1 MKKVELLAPAGSL
14 ESLYAAINAGADAVY
29 MGGSKFSA
37 RAYASNFT
45 NEELEKV
52 VDHCHIYG
60 VKVYITLNTLIKQ
73 KEIEEALEYANFL
86 YSIGVDALIIQ
97 DAGLSY
103 LIKRYLPN
111 IEIHASTQ
119 MTVHNGEGCL
129 FLKDKGFERIV
140 LSRELSLQDIKYIS
154 KDLSIET
161 EIFVHGAL
169 CICYS
174 GQCLMSSIIGGRS
187 GNRGRCAQPCR
198 LPYTITNIKGD
209 ISRSAYLLSPKDI
222 CTIDNIEDLINTG
235 TSSFKIEGRMKRP
248 EYVAGVVE
256 SYKKAIDSYYSKSL
270 INLGA
275 ESKKLLQLFNRE
287 GFSKAHLYKNEGKD
301 MMASF
306 YPKNTGIFLGKVL
319 KDNSILLN
327 CEISLG
333 DGIRNG
339 DSGFTLSKII
349 KDNKEISSA
358 KEGDKVKLY
367 PSAYRNG
374 DKLYKTLDNNLMKSY
389 EELYKNSY
397 YKKIYIKADVEF
409 LINRPIKIIASYN
422 NKIYKVEGDIV
433 QKALNKPLDRNK
445 IEENIKKF
453 SDSAFKIS
461 EIAFTG
467 YEEGF
472 LPISSVNSLRRKI
485 IETIENDVK
494 IMYKRNKEEITL
506 KEKSFISNNSL
517 SYMIS
522 VCSKEQLKALI
533 DMEIE
538 NIIVNPFF
546 RFKGAI
552 KEEDLGNISQG
563 YFLKVPNILKE
574 RELKYVCKVIDNNK
588 SFIKGIITANIGII
602 NIYKNQ
608 FKIIGD
614 YKLNIYNSHN
624 LNFYNDL
631 QLACLSIE
639 LNSKE
644 IKDFIAANNKV
655 QMLIYGRPE
664 LMISEYCPIGSFI
677 GDKRSNNN
685 CNLECEKDFYILR
698 DRKDENF
705 VLRTDKFCRSYIYNP
720 SVLNLLGER
729 NELIKMGINS
739 FRVDFIDEN
748 YEEAITVLKN
758 LLLNSVNLKLNAYTK
773 GHYKRGVE

>member
-37 RAYASNFT
+37 RAYASNFN

-52 VDHCHIYG
+52 VDYCHIYG
-60 VKVYITLNTLIKQ
+60 AKVYITLNTLIKE
-73 KEIEEALEYANFL
+73 KEIKEALEYANFL
-86 YSIGVDALIIQ
+86 YSIGVDALIVQ

-103 LIKRYLPN
+103 LIKKYLPDL
-111 IEIHASTQ
+111 EIHASTQ
-119 MTVHNGEGCL
+119 MTVHNGEACL

-154 KDLSIET
+154 KDLNIET

-198 LPYTITNIKGD
+198 LPYTIINIKGD
-209 ISRSAYLLSPKDI
+209 VSRSAYLLSPKDI
-222 CTIDNIEDLINTG
+222 CTIDNVADLINTG

-256 SYKKAIDSYYSKSL
+256 SYKRALDNQYNKASA
-270 INLGA
+270 NL
-275 ESKKLLQLFNRE
+275 ETENRKLLQLFNRE
-287 GFSKAHLYKNEGKD
+287 GFSKAYLYKNQGKD
-301 MMASF
+301 MMAAT
-306 YPKNTGIFLGKVL
+306 YPKNTGIFLGKIL
-319 KDNSILLN
+319 KDNSIILT

-339 DSGFTLSKII
+339 DSGFTVSKII
-349 KDNKEISSA
+349 KDNKEVSSA
-358 KEGDKVKLY
+358 KEGDKVKLF
-367 PSAYRNG
+367 PSAYKKG
-374 DKLYKTLDNNLMKSY
+374 DELYKTLDNNLMKSY
-389 EELYKNSY
+389 EELYKNPY
-397 YKKIYIKADVEF
+397 FKKIYIKANVEF
-409 LINRPIKIIASYN
+409 LIDKPIKIIASYN
-422 NKIYKVEGDIV
+422 NKVYEIEGDIV
-433 QKALNKPLDRNK
+433 QKALNKPLDKNK

-453 SDSAFKIS
+453 SDSPFKIN
-461 EIAFTG
+461 EISFIS
-467 YEEGF
+467 YEQGF

-494 IMYKRNKEEITL
+494 IMYKRNKGEITL
-506 KEKSFISNNSL
+506 KEKSLISNNSL
-517 SYMIS
+517 NYMIS
-522 VCSKEQLKALI
+522 ACSKEQLKALI
-533 DMEIE
+533 DMKVE

-546 RFKGAI
+546 RFKGAL
-552 KEEDLGNISQG
+552 KEDDLGAISQG

-588 SFIKGIITANIGII
+588 SLIKGLVTANLGII

-631 QLACLSIE
+631 HLACLSIE

-644 IKDFIAANNKV
+644 IKDFVAVNNNA

-677 GDKRSNNN
+677 GEKCSNSN
-685 CNLECEKDFYILR
+685 CNLECEKDFYLLK

-705 VLRTDKFCRSYIYNP
+705 ILRTDKFCRSYIYNP
-720 SVLNLLGER
+720 SVLNLLGEK

-739 FRVDFIDEN
+739 FRIDFIDEN
-748 YEEAITVLKN
+748 YEEAIAVLKS
-758 LLLNSVNLKLNAYTK
+758 LLLSSVNLKLNTYTK
-773 GHYKRGVE
+773 GHYRRGVE